1 MENITTLI
9 PLLGLVGLAVM
20 IVKALWV
27 NKQDAGDANMVEL
40 AGYIAR
46 GAQAFLRAEWRVLS
60 VFVVVAAVLLG
71 WSAEIELEGR
81 AEHSDWL
88 IAIAFIIGAV
98 FSAFAGW
105 IGMSIAT
112 KANVRTT

>member
-20 IVKALWV
+20 IVMALWV

-60 VFVVVAAVLLG
+60 VFVVVAAGLLG
-71 WSAEIELEGR
+71 GSAEIELEGR
-81 AEHSDWL
+81 AEHSDWVM
-88 IAIAFIIGAV
+88 A
-98 FSAFAGW
+98 SA
-105 IGMSIAT
+105 
-112 KANVRTT
+112 